1 MSEKLTIIGSYLAL
15 FAAVLG
21 LLSGQF
27 LLATVV
33 AAIGVWGLRSHNRRS
48 ALDDV
53 IASDLPIPTAA
64 ELKSY
69 REKNPDLSFSEAIVA
84 WQKGES
90 A

>member
-33 AAIGVWGLRSHNRRS
+33 AAIGVWG
-48 ALDDV
+48 
-53 IASDLPIPTAA
+53 
-64 ELKSY
+64 
-69 REKNPDLSFSEAIVA
+69 VA
-84 WQKGES
+84 V